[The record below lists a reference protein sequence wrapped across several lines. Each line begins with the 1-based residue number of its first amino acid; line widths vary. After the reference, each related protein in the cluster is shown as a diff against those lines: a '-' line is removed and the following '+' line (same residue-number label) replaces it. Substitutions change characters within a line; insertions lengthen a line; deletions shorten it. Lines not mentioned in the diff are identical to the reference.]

1 VRRAKDDGKFKGPVV
16 GPIGHYIKITAG
28 KEKFSA
34 IAELALARGTLD
46 RFIVTNND
54 DRRVLQQ
61 IRQQVG
67 CKADCGIFQT
77 GNRPRFSVPAP
88 PSPGVETVA
97 TVLTVE
103 NDLVFNCLVD
113 NARIDQIA
121 LCDDI
126 DSSERLLL
134 YRNEKGQDALK
145 GNIKDVYCLPD
156 GDHWT
161 VKGGSKALFTNEK
174 QMRKTI
180 GVDATAAIRQAR
192 AEETQLRSE
201 LQQYRSEEAKLE
213 HEHSKHQIDW
223 NQAKNA
229 LQKNQEMIK
238 SLAENV
244 DDLRAEIETSANV
257 VVDTAEYENDVEQC
271 EQELEALAQEED
283 RINRETSELQPEIEV
298 TKGRINECAARND
311 RVLADMQEADQSL
324 TQFLESKT
332 QQEDLLDKKRQK
344 LEKYHAAID
353 KIREKVN
360 ICDAKKNEALRRA
373 RQMWFRFQIFDKTSK
388 DAKDEELVISQEEVH
403 VEPTE
408 EELEAIEP
416 IQVERDMNYYEAK
429 MNKCKEKI
437 EHEKQ
442 RRQIAKDDPT
452 VAYEKYVRALSDLM
466 NQKEH
471 VQESEVKI
479 ADLRSDLNK
488 RVKRWKAMQRH
499 LEDYT
504 AIKFNELLSLNQ
516 FSGNVEF
523 DHEAETLDLLVSRG
537 ESKGSRNKDV
547 KSLR

>member
-88 PSPGVETVA
+88 PNPGVETVA

-180 GVDATAAIRQAR
+180 SMDATAAIWQAR
-192 AEETQLRSE
+192 EEDSEPRSE
-201 LQQYRSEEAKLE
+201 LQ
-213 HEHSKHQIDW
+213 
-223 NQAKNA
+223 
-229 LQKNQEMIK
+229 
-238 SLAENV
+238 
-244 DDLRAEIETSANV
+244 
-257 VVDTAEYENDVEQC
+257 
-271 EQELEALAQEED
+271 
-283 RINRETSELQPEIEV
+283 
-298 TKGRINECAARND
+298 
-311 RVLADMQEADQSL
+311 
-324 TQFLESKT
+324 
-332 QQEDLLDKKRQK
+332 
-344 LEKYHAAID
+344 
-353 KIREKVN
+353 
-360 ICDAKKNEALRRA
+360 
-373 RQMWFRFQIFDKTSK
+373 
-388 DAKDEELVISQEEVH
+388 
-403 VEPTE
+403 
-408 EELEAIEP
+408 
-416 IQVERDMNYYEAK
+416 
-429 MNKCKEKI
+429 
-437 EHEKQ
+437 
-442 RRQIAKDDPT
+442 
-452 VAYEKYVRALSDLM
+452 
-466 NQKEH
+466 
-471 VQESEVKI
+471 
-479 ADLRSDLNK
+479 
-488 RVKRWKAMQRH
+488 
-499 LEDYT
+499 
-504 AIKFNELLSLNQ
+504 
-516 FSGNVEF
+516 
-523 DHEAETLDLLVSRG
+523 
-537 ESKGSRNKDV
+537 
-547 KSLR
+547 

>member
-1 VRRAKDDGKFKGPVV
+1 
-16 GPIGHYIKITAG
+16 
-28 KEKFSA
+28 
-34 IAELALARGTLD
+34 LARGTLD

-77 GNRPRFSVPAP
+77 GNRPRFAVPAP
-88 PSPGVETVA
+88 PIPGIETVD

-113 NARIDQIA
+113 NSRIDQIA
-121 LCDDI
+121 LCDNI
-126 DSSERLLL
+126 DSSERVLL
-134 YRNEKGQDALK
+134 YRNEKGQDALR

-161 VKGGSKALFTNEK
+161 IKGGSKALFTNEK

-180 GVDATAAIRQAR
+180 GVDATAAIRQ
-192 AEETQLRSE
+192 EKVKEGHLRSE
-201 LQQYRSEEAKLE
+201 LKQYRSAVAKLE
-213 HEHSKHQIDW
+213 QDHSKHQLNW

-238 SLAENV
+238 RLAALV

-257 VVDTAEYENDVEQC
+257 VVDTAEYANDVEQC
-271 EQELEALAQEED
+271 EQEIDALAQEED
-283 RINRETSELQPEIEV
+283 RINRETSELQPEIEM
-298 TKGRINECAARND
+298 TKGRINECAARNN

-332 QQEDLLDKKRQK
+332 QQKDLLEKKRQK
-344 LEKYHAAID
+344 LEKYQAAID
-353 KIREKVN
+353 KIREKV
-360 ICDAKKNEALRRA
+360 ISCEAKKNEALRRA
-373 RQMWFRFQIFDKTSK
+373 RQMWFRFQICVKTSK
-388 DAKDEELVISQEEVH
+388 DAEDEELVISQEEVH
-403 VEPTE
+403 TEPTK
-408 EELEAIEP
+408 EELELIEP
-416 IQVERDMNYYEAK
+416 MQVERDMNYYEAK

-437 EHEKQ
+437 KHEKQ
-442 RRQIAKDDPT
+442 RLRIAKDDPT
-452 VAYEKYVRALSDLM
+452 VAYEKYIRALSDLI

-479 ADLRSDLNK
+479 ADMQSDLDK
-488 RVKRWKAMQRH
+488 RVKVRKAMQMH
-499 LEDYT
+499 LESHT
-504 AIKFNELLSLNQ
+504 SIKFNEFLSLNKL
-516 FSGNVEF
+516 SGNVEF
-523 DHEAETLDLLVSRG
+523 DHEAETLDILVSRG
-537 ESKGSRNKDV
+537 EIKGSRSKDV